1 MDNLQ
6 VWIWIIHSLP
16 NVNVT
21 PEAIQVRAQ
30 RLEQL
35 GAVVHLSPFAC
46 RVRADFLPYCLCCR
60 RRRVTAAHGSPGC
73 SRRVF
78 CNPAALPVVARRR
91 GFDALGKLSGV
102 IQLPLPVMHRRNSYS
117 GSGHGR
123 LRSTSPRTSRR
134 NSTTLPVVRRRNLGD
149 RGAAPP

>member
-1 MDNLQ
+1 MDNPFSPQ
-6 VWIWIIHSLP
+6 HQRDTRGNP
-16 NVNVT
+16 GT
-21 PEAIQVRAQ
+21 RPEAGAAWCRCPHSRAVF
-30 RLEQL
+30 EQIFSHIPFVVA
-35 GAVVHLSPFAC
+35 AVVLLLLT
-46 RVRADFLPYCLCCR
+46 RVQPP
-60 RRRVTAAHGSPGC
+60 T
-73 SRRVF
+73 RRVF

>member
-35 GAVVHLSPFAC
+35 GTVVPIRVPCSSRFSPILPLLSPPSC
-46 RVRADFLPYCLCCR
+46 YCC
-60 RRRVTAAHGSPGC
+60 SPGC

>member
-1 MDNLQ
+1 MDNPFSPQ
-6 VWIWIIHSLP
+6 RQRDTRGNP
-16 NVNVT
+16 GT
-21 PEAIQVRAQ
+21 RPEA
-30 RLEQL
+30 
-35 GAVVHLSPFAC
+35 GAAWCRCPLVPIRVPCSSRFSPILPLLSPPSC
-46 RVRADFLPYCLCCR
+46 YCC
-60 RRRVTAAHGSPGC
+60 SPGC

-134 NSTTLPVVRRRNLGD
+134 NSTTLPVVRRRILGD